1 MSMISSEMELIIAF
15 YLCLFRFHFIGVFR
29 SCEKSHLLIV
39 TLINSINYLT
49 CCWYNR
55 TRIFNNFAIF
65 KFHLTLYSSFNLF
78 GCCQFCLAFGYYF
91 FCEFTKITN
100 LLISSTI
107 ESFFDHTWWEIS
119 KNIKLNFLKAFIS
132 IMCEWSKLWW
142 KCIMGCFK
150 KLTFF
155 SSWFNLML

>member
-1 MSMISSEMELIIAF
+1 MVLQGFFSVKVGMSMISSEMELIIAF

-100 LLISSTI
+100 FLFLSTI
-107 ESFFDHTWWEIS
+107 ESFFDHGERFQKI
-119 KNIKLNFLKAFIS
+119 
-132 IMCEWSKLWW
+132 
-142 KCIMGCFK
+142 
-150 KLTFF
+150 
-155 SSWFNLML
+155 SSWAFWKLSFLSCVNDQNYDENVSWDVSRK